1 MCAGKALWRVCE
13 VPSGS
18 MCCPAVQAAPA
29 CRGLCREAAAA
40 GLRLLL
46 CAGTGYAEVLCVREG
61 RRSFNCRSHY
71 LRHSMILRVVLDCSS
86 RHSNLGWMRPPS
98 RARSLV
104 RRTVL
109 RASFKPAPVSDLIR
123 VLLQFT
129 NMWNIT
135 GTRIHTAVRSSQP
148 WAQGSL
154 IPGSNYS
161 AHDDHGG
168 LKVAGL

>member
-1 MCAGKALWRVCE
+1 
-13 VPSGS
+13 
-18 MCCPAVQAAPA
+18 
-29 CRGLCREAAAA
+29 
-40 GLRLLL
+40 
-46 CAGTGYAEVLCVREG
+46 
-61 RRSFNCRSHY
+61 
-71 LRHSMILRVVLDCSS
+71 
-86 RHSNLGWMRPPS
+86 
-98 RARSLV
+98 
-104 RRTVL
+104 VL

-161 AHDDHGG
+161 AQDDHGG